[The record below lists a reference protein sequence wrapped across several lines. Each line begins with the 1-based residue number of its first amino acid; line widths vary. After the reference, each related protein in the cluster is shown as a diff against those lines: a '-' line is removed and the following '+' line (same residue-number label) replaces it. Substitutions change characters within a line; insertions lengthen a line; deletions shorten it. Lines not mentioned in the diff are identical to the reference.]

1 MFNSLKNTPA
11 QVVHAMTE
19 TENLVRRLDQ
29 LPKQRSR
36 SRSRGSRTRLRSR
49 G

>member
-11 QVVHAMTE
+11 QVVRAMTE
-19 TENLVRRLDQ
+19 TEKLVFKLEQ
-29 LPKQRSR
+29 LQKSR
-36 SRSRGSRTRLRSR
+36 SRSRGVGNRSRLRSR